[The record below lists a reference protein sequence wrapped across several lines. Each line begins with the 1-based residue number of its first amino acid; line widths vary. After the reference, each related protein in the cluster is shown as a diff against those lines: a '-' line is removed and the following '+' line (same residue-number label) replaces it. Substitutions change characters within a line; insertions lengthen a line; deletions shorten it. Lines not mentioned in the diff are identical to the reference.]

1 MKGLRKFQQM
11 ANDQKNSESFPA
23 KEDHKKDD
31 AAAPAEVD
39 HKDEFSASQPHPV
52 ENIVLVGRTGNGK
65 SATGNSIV
73 RSKVFKS
80 KTKSS
85 GVTMECHAVKAVT
98 PEGPILN
105 VIDTP
110 GLFDLSVSAE
120 FIGKEIVKCL
130 TLADGGLHAVLLVLS
145 VRTRISQE
153 EEMVLSTLQV
163 LFGSKIVDYLIV
175 VFTGGDVLEDD
186 GMTLE
191 DYLGDNM
198 PDFLKRVLILCGQ
211 RMILF
216 DNKTKDDEKKTKQV
230 HELLKLI
237 DLVRKQNNNIPY
249 TDEMYHMIKE
259 ENERHKKE
267 QEELESKGH
276 SEEQLAALMKELQ
289 IMNERNLKAM
299 AEMKNMKIAM
309 EAQEKL
315 FEQREKAQE
324 MSYQQK
330 MEMQEKLKQM
340 EGRMR
345 AEMEAQMLSR
355 QQCSIL

>member
-1 MKGLRKFQQM
+1 
-11 ANDQKNSESFPA
+11 
-23 KEDHKKDD
+23 
-31 AAAPAEVD
+31 
-39 HKDEFSASQPHPV
+39 
-52 ENIVLVGRTGNGK
+52 
-65 SATGNSIV
+65 
-73 RSKVFKS
+73 
-80 KTKSS
+80 
-85 GVTMECHAVKAVT
+85 
-98 PEGPILN
+98 
-105 VIDTP
+105 
-110 GLFDLSVSAE
+110 
-120 FIGKEIVKCL
+120 
-130 TLADGGLHAVLLVLS
+130 
-145 VRTRISQE
+145 
-153 EEMVLSTLQV
+153 MVLSTLQV

-267 QEELESKGH
+267 QEELESKGY

-299 AEMKNMKIAM
+299 AEMMEKNMKIAM

-330 MEMQEKLKQM
+330 LEMQEKLKQM